1 MRMKFITAAV
11 VASQVLLSN
20 FCFMPMA
27 LAEAAMPMD
36 HEMEEMEQVTEMVMT
51 PMHPMSTMHCDGC
64 VTITRPK
71 HHSTPMTGGMPC
83 NDGHCLS
90 EHSPS
95 TATVTQ
101 STQKDILK
109 IALRPAHFVIDVPET
124 TDVALR
130 PHDGPAIRLA
140 QIRTVV
146 LRE

>member
-1 MRMKFITAAV
+1 MRMKMFPAV
-11 VASQVLLSN
+11 AVTTQVLLGN
-20 FCFMPMA
+20 LCFMPMT
-27 LAEAAMPMD
+27 LAETAMPMD
-36 HEMEEMEQVTEMVMT
+36 HDMEEVMEMVMT
-51 PMHPMSTMHCDGC
+51 PMYPMSTVHCDGC

-83 NDGHCLS
+83 NNGHCLS

-101 STQKDILK
+101 SSQKDILK

-130 PHDGPAIRLA
+130 PRDGPPIRIA
-140 QIRTVV
+140 QTRTVV